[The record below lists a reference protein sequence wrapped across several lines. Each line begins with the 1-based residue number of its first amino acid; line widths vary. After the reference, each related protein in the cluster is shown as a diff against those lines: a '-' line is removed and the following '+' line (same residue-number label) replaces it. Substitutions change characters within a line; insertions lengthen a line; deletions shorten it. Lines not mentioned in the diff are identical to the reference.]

1 MNIKDRKSI
10 TAVPTVSNVIIIG
23 EAVTG
28 GTVRGS
34 YKYENIDQ
42 NPEGPSIYQ
51 WYLDDLPLPALTGDA
66 IDLRIRS
73 DYADKRLT
81 FSVLPVAASGERG
94 VETFSAAKVV
104 NSHFQGVSHE
114 ESDNSYL
121 KQWGNF
127 SFHISEPP
135 DRVFVSTG
143 GAFALID
150 PDTQDIYFEGQEG
163 WGLPVPADISNF
175 FKNNPASRFFS
186 TEKDFAALVDVF
198 GGTQLFVWGANI
210 PTTIPVKLTDV
221 KAVYSNREC
230 FAFIYDNA
238 TGSDDRIGAVGLEQ
252 SGGIVPADLQSQLYF
267 DEPVAIHATQNA
279 FAVRT
284 KNGKVYAWGNPANGG
299 LIDDNARAL
308 LDGIEVERIIAAA
321 TAFCAIGTF
330 GEIVTWGVAGNG
342 GSIPA
347 AQIDKI
353 VNDGGVISVIAAT
366 TAFCAITRNNRKAV
380 SWGMVAEGGQMSAS
394 AELLAVRGGVMLCKA
409 NRWSFCLVNNMGQ
422 AEAWGAQLY
431 GGASLTE
438 ETKQQIQAAVNDH
451 SIDIKQDQ
459 ALNNAPVGSR
469 IITLEGNLSLY
480 SNDVSFFLLSQ
491 GTDAR
496 TRAVVVWGYS
506 SHGGAMDLATRQ
518 ALMASEIASVY
529 CTNGAFGVVT
539 TQGSV
544 YGAVIVWGATLA
556 MEDAGEI
563 PAELAQ
569 YLKSDVVE
577 LYSIKRFPYIQAPPP
592 PPPKP
597 APIDPSF
604 AARRRD
610 GSYVL
615 WGGNVTNQ
623 YYKPTP
629 ARDVFKHHQTKRT

>member
-1 MNIKDRKSI
+1 MNAKHHKSSMAAPI
-10 TAVPTVSNVIIIG
+10 ASNVIVIG

-34 YKYENIDQ
+34 YKYENVDQ
-42 NPEGPSIYQ
+42 NPEGASVYQ
-51 WYLDDLPLPALTGDA
+51 WYLDDAPIPAAAGNA
-66 IDLRIRS
+66 IDLRLQQN
-73 DYADKRLT
+73 YADKSLK

-94 VETFSAAKVV
+94 TETFSSTKSVK
-104 NSHFQGVSHE
+104 SYFQGISHE

-150 PDTQDIYFEGQEG
+150 PDTQDIYFEGQTG
-163 WGLPVPADISNF
+163 WGLPVPSDISNF
-175 FKNNPASRFFS
+175 LKNNPASRFFS
-186 TEKDFAALVDVF
+186 TEKDFAALVKVT

-210 PTTIPVKLTDV
+210 PTAITVRLTDV
-221 KAVYSNREC
+221 KSVYSNREC
-230 FAFIYDNA
+230 FAFIYEDA
-238 TGSDDRIGAVGLEQ
+238 TGSEDRIGAVGL
-252 SGGIVPADLQSQLYF
+252 SGSGDVVPAEIQSKLYF

-284 KNGKVYAWGNPANGG
+284 AGGKVYAWGNPANGG
-299 LIDDNARAL
+299 SIDDNARAL
-308 LDGIEVERIIAAA
+308 LDGIKVERIVAAA
-321 TAFCAIGTF
+321 TAFCAIGSF
-330 GEIVTWGVAGNG
+330 GEIVTWGSAENG
-342 GSIPA
+342 GNLPA
-347 AQIDKI
+347 AQLDKI
-353 VNDGGVISVIAAT
+353 VADGGVISVIAAT
-366 TAFCAITRNNRKAV
+366 TAFCAITLNSRKGV
-380 SWGMVAEGGQMSAS
+380 SWGKLAEGGQMSAS
-394 AELLAVRGGVMLCKA
+394 AELLAVRGGVMICKA
-409 NRWSFCLVNNMGQ
+409 NRWSFCLINNLGQ
-422 AEAWGAQLY
+422 AEAWGSQLY
-431 GGASLTE
+431 GGASLAE
-438 ETKQQIQAAVNDH
+438 EIKHQIEVAVRDL
-451 SIDIKQDQ
+451 SIDIHQDQ
-459 ALNNAPVGSR
+459 ALADAPIGSR
-469 IITLEGNLSLY
+469 IITVQGSLSLY

-491 GTDAR
+491 ETDER
-496 TRAVVVWGYS
+496 TKAVIVWGYS
-506 SHGGAMDLATRQ
+506 SHGGAMDSATRQ
-518 ALMASEIASVY
+518 ALLASEIASVY
-529 CTNGAFGVVT
+529 CTNGAFGVIT

-623 YYKPTP
+623 YYKPTS
-629 ARDVFKHHQTKRT
+629 AGTGFKLHQSRAE